1 MGLDLEDF
9 YAAHERRQEEAKLP
23 AAAPGAGIADP
34 DVREAL
40 AELLGSATYAARLKE
55 KRRLATRRT
64 PPAEL
69 FDK

>member
-9 YAAHERRQEEAKLP
+9 DARLERTPKINP
-23 AAAPGAGIADP
+23 VPPGQHIASAE
-34 DVREAL
+34 VREAL
-40 AELLGSATYAARLKE
+40 VELLGSATYAARLKE
-55 KRRLATRRT
+55 ERRLAARRT